1 MDFLTRDLRIAA
13 RALLRT
19 RGFLLLVVGAIALGV
34 GANTTIFSVLN
45 PLVLK
50 PLPFPEPERLVYLD
64 EQTPE
69 RGTVDWM
76 STSYADFADW
86 RAESRAFAG
95 MAAFRDAAFD
105 LSGGGPAER
114 ASGAV
119 ASENLFQVLR
129 VSPAL
134 GRGFTVGEGKPGAPA
149 VVVLGHGLWTAR
161 FGADP
166 AIVGKTVRVD
176 GLEHTVVGVMPRGFR
191 FPEYAE
197 LWVPLRVD
205 AARASRADRALAVV
219 GRLAPGA
226 SLERAAGEIATINWR
241 LAEAHP
247 ETNDGVTAVVKP
259 LHETLRG
266 DTSHAALL
274 FQGLTLLVLAI
285 AWANVA
291 NLLLARSVGRR
302 KEIAVR
308 SALGASRGHVVRQ
321 LVAEGIVLA
330 ALGGVAGVML
340 GLLGRNLLV
349 AAIPIEL
356 PFWVDFSFDWR
367 VLAFAA
373 GLTLAGVFCFTLA
386 PALQL
391 GRVDLQEVLKAGGR
405 GSTDGRSGRLQ
416 GALVVAETA
425 LALVLLVGA
434 GMLAKSLVK
443 LQAVDP
449 GFRAEGVATA
459 RLSIPARRYPGPAE
473 QTRLWDALLARVSA
487 LPGVEGAAAVGVLP
501 LGGGSRGSQ
510 VSIEGVAPPAQGEE
524 APFALPNPVSRDY
537 FRVMEI
543 PFRAG
548 RGFDGSERADTRPVV
563 VINEAMARRWWP
575 GESAVGKRVRF
586 EGGDR
591 APWREVIGVVGDVKD
606 TRVAVP
612 TWPTVY
618 LPHAQAPLPF
628 GRLVV
633 RTRGAEPAA
642 VIPGVREA
650 LRAIDPDLP
659 IDQTWTLAEVAR
671 RSMWLPRLYA
681 WLAGVFA
688 VIALGLSSL
697 GIYGILSYTVRQ
709 RTQEIGI
716 RAALGASPR
725 SVTALFVARG
735 ARLAGLAVLIGLPAA
750 WALTRLL
757 RSMLFGMGGS
767 DLLVFAGVPLVMVAV
782 ALVASFVPARAATR
796 VEPSVALR
804 ND

>member
-1 MDFLTRDLRIAA
+1 MEFLTRDLRLAA
-13 RALLRT
+13 RALFRT

-34 GANTTIFSVLN
+34 GANTTIFSVLS

-50 PLPFPEPERLVYLD
+50 PLPFPEADRLVYLD
-64 EQTPE
+64 EQAPE

-76 STSYADFADW
+76 STSYLDFADW
-86 RAESRAFAG
+86 KAQSRSFAG
-95 MAAFRDAAFD
+95 MAAFFDAAFD
-105 LSGGGPAER
+105 LSGSGDAER

-119 ASENLFQVLR
+119 VSEDLFRVLR

-134 GRGFTVGEGKPGAPA
+134 GRGFAAGEGSPGATQ
-149 VVVLGHGLWTAR
+149 VVVLGNGLWTR
-161 FGADP
+161 RYGADP
-166 AIVGKTVRVD
+166 GVVGKTLRID
-176 GLEHTVVGVMPRGFR
+176 GVEHTVVGVMPRGFR

-197 LWVPLRVD
+197 LWVPMRVD
-205 AARASRADRALAVV
+205 PAQSRRGDRGLAVV

-226 SLERAAGEIATINWR
+226 SLPGAAGEIATINWR
-241 LAEAHP
+241 LSEAHP

-266 DTSHAALL
+266 ETSQAALL

-308 SALGASRGHVVRQ
+308 TALGATRGRVVRQ
-321 LVAEGIVLA
+321 LVAEGVVLA
-330 ALGGVAGVML
+330 ALGGAAGLLL
-340 GLLGRNLLV
+340 GLLGRDLLV
-349 AAIPIEL
+349 ASIPIEL

-373 GLTLAGVFCFTLA
+373 ALTLGGVFFFALA

-391 GRVDLQEVLKAGGR
+391 GRVDLQEVMKAGGR
-405 GSTDGRSGRLQ
+405 GTTDARGGRLQ

-434 GMLAKSLVK
+434 GMLARSLVA
-443 LQAVDP
+443 LRAVDP
-449 GFRAEGVATA
+449 GFRVEGVATA
-459 RLSIPARRYPGPAE
+459 RLALPSSRYPTPAR
-473 QTRLWDALLARVSA
+473 QTAFWDELVARVSA
-487 LPGVEGAAAVGVLP
+487 QPGVEGAAAVSVLP
-501 LGGGSRGSQ
+501 LGGGSRGTE
-510 VSIEGVAPPAQGEE
+510 VAIEGRAPAAPGEE

-537 FRVMEI
+537 FRVMGI
-543 PFRAG
+543 PLRQGRA
-548 RGFDGSERADTRPVV
+548 FDGSERADAAHVV
-563 VINEAMARRWWP
+563 VVSEAMARRWWP
-575 GESAVGKRVRF
+575 GESPVGKRVRL
-586 EGGDR
+586 GG
-591 APWREVIGVVGDVKD
+591 PSGSWREVVGVVGDVKD
-606 TRVAVP
+606 TRAAAP
-612 TWPTVY
+612 AGPTVY
-618 LPHAQAPLPF
+618 VPMAQAALPF

-633 RTRGAEPAA
+633 RTRSGNPAEA
-642 VIPGVREA
+642 VPGVRQA
-650 LRAIDPDLP
+650 LRGIDPELP
-659 IDQTWTLAEVAR
+659 IDQPWTLPEIER

-697 GIYGILSYTVRQ
+697 GIYGILSFTVRQ

-725 SVTALFVARG
+725 AVTVLFVARG
-735 ARLAGLAVLIGLPAA
+735 ARLAALAVALGLPAA
-750 WALTRLL
+750 WVLTRLL
-757 RSMLFGMGGS
+757 GSLLYGVGGA
-767 DLLVFAGVPLVMVAV
+767 DPLVFTAVPAVMLAV
-782 ALVASFVPARAATR
+782 ALAASFVPARAATK

-804 ND
+804 QE